1 MLQQD
6 MQRRTA
12 SGKLIFLGTGNPE
25 GIPVPFCSC
34 SICSGNKI
42 HRLRSSVLIQF
53 GNKNFL
59 IDSSPDFRQQMLTH
73 KIIRLD
79 GVLLTHPHYDHIG
92 GIDDLRAWYVV
103 NQQTLPV
110 VLSASTYKYLS
121 KAREHLVQ
129 PPNQYGT
136 LAAALDFTILNEYH
150 GSYCFLGLPYTYVS
164 YYQKFCQVTGY
175 RVGNLAY
182 LTDMQRYD
190 QEILSYLSGVDTV
203 ILSVSPT
210 QESSPFLGRGYSH
223 LTLSQAEDFASRL
236 GAKRLILTHISH
248 CLQKEL
254 DEDPHRICA
263 YDGMEISWFIEGMDN
278 EEDRF

>member
-1 MLQQD
+1 MLQQGAQGK
-6 MQRRTA
+6 MT

-34 SICSGNKI
+34 SVCSGGKI
-42 HRLRSSVLIQF
+42 QRLRSSVLIQW
-53 GNKNFL
+53 NEKNFV
-59 IDSSPDFRQQMLTH
+59 IDVGPDFRQQMLLQ
-73 KIIRLD
+73 KIMHLD
-79 GVLLTHPHYDHIG
+79 GVFLTHPHYDHIG

-103 NQQTLPV
+103 HQQTLPV
-110 VLSASTYKYLS
+110 VLSASTHKCLC
-121 KAREHLVQ
+121 KIRGHLVQ
-129 PPNQYGT
+129 PPNEYET
-136 LAAALDFTILNEYH
+136 LAAVLDFTVLSAYH
-150 GSYCFLGLPYTYVS
+150 GSHCFLGLPYTYVS
-164 YYQKFCQVTGY
+164 YYQKLCQVTGY
-175 RVGNLAY
+175 RIGNIAY

-236 GAKRLILTHISH
+236 GAKQLILTHISH

-254 DEDPHRICA
+254 DGDHHKICA
-263 YDGMEISWFIEGMDN
+263 YDGMEVPLCIEG
-278 EEDRF
+278 